1 VGTTAESSSLPLS
14 RDQAIDAVNLGLGLY
29 SPASGFMGPDELE
42 AVALT
47 GRLLDGSPIGLPI
60 LLNLPM
66 GWGRE
71 QERDS
76 LSLQFEGEEV
86 AILHNPSVFDWDASS
101 KVRDFFGTD
110 SPTHPGVARFLN
122 FSQKFI
128 SGRVALPEK
137 QTSKLQSSITTPQAI
152 REEIRARGWS
162 TVVGFQTR
170 NVPHRAHEEL
180 IRTGLEVYDGVLI
193 QPLVG
198 PRKEGD
204 FSEGA
209 ISRAYDFLLNEI
221 FPASRVLFS
230 LLRAH
235 MFYGGPREA
244 LLHAVMRR
252 NFGCT
257 HFIVGRDHA
266 GVSDFYGEY
275 AAQDYCADFGDDLG
289 IEVLAWSGPY
299 FCALCDGLV
308 SKRSCRHADED
319 GSITRISGTKIR
331 AALAEGLPISRQVM
345 RPEIIEAARRGTLF
359 IEGGQY

>member
-1 VGTTAESSSLPLS
+1 MSTLSGSSTLRLS

-29 SPASGFMGPDELE
+29 SPVSGFMGPDELDS
-42 AVALT
+42 VALT
-47 GRLLDGSPIGLPI
+47 GRLPDGSPIGLPI

-66 GWGRE
+66 GWGEERE
-71 QERDS
+71 QDTV
-76 LSLQFEGEEV
+76 SLQFEGEEV
-86 AILHNPSVFDWDASS
+86 AVLHNPSVFHWDASS
-101 KVRDFFGTD
+101 RIRDFFGTD
-110 SPTHPGVARFLN
+110 SSAHPGVDRFLK
-122 FSQKFI
+122 FSEKFV
-128 SGRVALPEK
+128 SGRVSLPEK
-137 QTSKLQSSITTPQAI
+137 QTSKLQSSIVAPQAI

-170 NVPHRAHEEL
+170 NVPHRAHEQL
-180 IRTGLEVYDGVLI
+180 IRLGLEVYDGVLI

-209 ISRAYDFLLNEI
+209 ISRAYDFLLSEV
-221 FPASRVLFS
+221 FPPSRVFFS
-230 LLRAH
+230 LLRAR

-289 IEVLAWSGPY
+289 IEVLNWSGPY
-299 FCALCDGLV
+299 FCDLCDGLV
-308 SKRSCRHADED
+308 SSRSCRHTDED
-319 GSITRISGTKIR
+319 ALITRISGTKIR
-331 AALAEGLPISRQVM
+331 AALAKGLPISRQVM
-345 RPEIIEAARRGTLF
+345 RPEIVEAARRGSLF
-359 IEGGQY
+359 VEGAP